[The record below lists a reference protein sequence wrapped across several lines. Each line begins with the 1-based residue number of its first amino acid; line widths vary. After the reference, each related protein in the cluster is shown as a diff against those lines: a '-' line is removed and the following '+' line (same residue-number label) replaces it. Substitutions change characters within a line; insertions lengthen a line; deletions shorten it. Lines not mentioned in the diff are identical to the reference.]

1 MKKIITVLFAVLAM
15 SSMFAYMPNKKN
27 VEKRDNKYFCFHTY
41 KDEWGKRKTK
51 TTTYLVYE
59 NGEVYIRDPMIVLY
73 YSSKEKT
80 WEEIETDRQIFL
92 SITHLI
98 NEKYYNKKE
107 EKEWRLYAKQIKRNS
122 VNKYPFFT
130 EENWQTITKEE
141 WIEQL
146 ENFFKDFKD

>member
-15 SSMFAYMPNKKN
+15 SSMFAYIPNKKN
-27 VEKRDNKYFCFHTY
+27 VEKIDNKYFCYHTY
-41 KDEWGKRKTK
+41 KYKWDKRKTK

-59 NGEVYIRDPMIVLY
+59 NGEVYIRDPMTVLY
-73 YSSKEKT
+73 CSYKEKIQ
-80 WEEIETDRQIFL
+80 EKIETDRQLFL
-92 SITHLI
+92 LI
-98 NEKYYNKKE
+98 AHFINKKYYNKKE
-107 EKEWRLYAKQIKRNS
+107 EKELRLRAKQIKRNS
-122 VNKYPFFT
+122 INGDPFLT